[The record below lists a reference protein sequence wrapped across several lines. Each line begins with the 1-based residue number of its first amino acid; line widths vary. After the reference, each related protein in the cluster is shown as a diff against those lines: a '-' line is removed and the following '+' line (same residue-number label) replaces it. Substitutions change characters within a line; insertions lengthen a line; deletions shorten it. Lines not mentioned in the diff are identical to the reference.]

1 MTLRELIQLLR
12 SATDV
17 REIDKYKDEIVT
29 LVPETKIMMDFN
41 QQNYAHQYDLWEHS
55 LQTVVGLPKDIEDDM
70 VYLAALVHDI
80 GKPDCQIYD
89 ECDGKVNMHY
99 YGHPIRSME
108 ITRDQI
114 IPGLIAK
121 GEKMTDDEQRRFL
134 YYIEYHDDRVS
145 LRMKHLCR
153 HLKLGASVSEFQTL
167 MKLQVADAKAHVLIP
182 IVQQRIEVCEK
193 LSGEYAEELYREIL
207 AGNKYMIEEKKKKV
221 KNSFLCTVYCA

>member
-1 MTLRELIQLLR
+1 MNLRELIQLLR
-12 SATDV
+12 RATDV
-17 REIDKYKDEIVT
+17 SEIDKYRDEIVT
-29 LVPETKIMMDFN
+29 LIPETKIMVNFN

-89 ECDGKVNMHY
+89 ERDGKVNMHY
-99 YGHPIRSME
+99 YGHPVRSME
-108 ITRDQI
+108 IARDKI

-121 GEKMTDDEQRRFL
+121 GEKLTEDEQRRLL
-134 YYIEYHDDRVS
+134 YYVEYHDDRVS
-145 LRMKHLCR
+145 LRMKHLRR
-153 HLKLGASVSEFQTL
+153 HLKLGSSVSEFQTL
-167 MKLQVADAKAHVLIP
+167 MKLQVADVKAHVLIT

-207 AGNKYMIEEKKKKV
+207 AGK
-221 KNSFLCTVYCA
+221 